1 LRRDSKLSSNYF
13 PISREE
19 NIPGCRY
26 VVYRRRIKVIIMQ
39 SELPQS
45 ESRMRDV
52 HHQDLQYQAVTVLA
66 VVLLL
71 CSAAIF

>member
-1 LRRDSKLSSNYF
+1 
-13 PISREE
+13 
-19 NIPGCRY
+19 
-26 VVYRRRIKVIIMQ
+26 VIIMQ

>member
-1 LRRDSKLSSNYF
+1 
-13 PISREE
+13 
-19 NIPGCRY
+19 
-26 VVYRRRIKVIIMQ
+26 
-39 SELPQS
+39 
-45 ESRMRDV
+45 MRDV